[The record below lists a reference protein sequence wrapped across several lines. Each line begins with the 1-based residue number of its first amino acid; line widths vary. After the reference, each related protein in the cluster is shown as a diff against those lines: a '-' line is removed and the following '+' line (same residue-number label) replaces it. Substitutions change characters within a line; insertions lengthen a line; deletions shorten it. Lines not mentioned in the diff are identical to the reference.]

1 MAISSS
7 PSQSLTHSTKPTDS
21 RRRAT
26 ILIAVIF
33 MAVYFGS
40 LFSPSLLDDADATH
54 ADAARHVAITGNWV
68 TLYVNG
74 IRYLE
79 KPPLP
84 YWVTAID
91 YHIFG
96 FNVFATHLPIA
107 IAVLLLTLLA
117 RAWARRAYG
126 ERAATYAAL
135 GVLTSVGVFLF
146 TRYFIPDV
154 VLTLFLGISL
164 YCFLLGL
171 ELRSPVLIYGI
182 YVSLACAVLTKGLV
196 APVFFVGSAILYLWL
211 TGEWHRWRELRLFS
225 GTLLFL
231 ALAAPWHILA
241 GLRNPSEGHPG
252 PIPTYG
258 NHYGFFWFYFINEH
272 VLRFL
277 GKRYPDDYNKL
288 PGYLFWSLHL
298 VWLFPWS
305 LFFPIALKQAWQ
317 RWKQYRASKVPFL
330 VRLRNLDF
338 TGKSTLLLSI
348 YAAVVLVFF
357 SISTN
362 QEYYTFPAYL
372 PLLVLTAAALARAEK
387 NSLKDS
393 RPSRW
398 LTGAHAF
405 YAIVGIGVA
414 LALGEGVWT
423 ARHLPFEP
431 DIGALLA
438 HRGVGDYT
446 LSMSHFFDLTGRSF
460 AALRMPAALAMVA
473 FALGPWIAWRLR
485 SRRRDFSSTVAI
497 ALTSAVFLI
506 AAHIALGR
514 FEPMLSS
521 RAFADTINR
530 LTKPGTPGADD
541 VIYMYGDQSYGSS
554 IPFYTGRVVDLVN
567 GRSSS
572 MIWGSTYT
580 DAPHIFLTNQD
591 LLANWGKGPRK
602 LMFVPLEK
610 RDQVDALLGNHQY
623 IIQELS
629 GKTLIT
635 DRPFPK

>member
-1 MAISSS
+1 MAIRSLHTQS
-7 PSQSLTHSTKPTDS
+7 PANDIDAAHS
-21 RRRAT
+21 RRNAS
-26 ILIAVIF
+26 ILLTLLFI
-33 MAVYFGS
+33 AVYFCS
-40 LFSPSLLDDADATH
+40 LFSPPLLDDADATH
-54 ADAARHVAITGNWV
+54 ADAARHMAVTGDWV

-91 YHIFG
+91 YHLFG

-107 IAVLLLTLLA
+107 IAVLLLALLA

-154 VLTLFLGISL
+154 VLTLFLGVSL

-171 ELRSPVLIYGI
+171 ELQSTPLLYGI
-182 YVSLACAVLTKGLV
+182 YVALACAVLTKGLV
-196 APVFFVGSAILYLWL
+196 APVFFIGSVIIYLWL
-211 TGEWHRWRELRLFS
+211 TGEWHRWRELRPFS
-225 GTLLFL
+225 GLLLFL
-231 ALAAPWHILA
+231 ILAAPWHILA
-241 GLRNPSEGHPG
+241 GLRNPTEGHPG

-277 GKRYPDDYNKL
+277 GKRYPVDYNKL

-305 LFFPIALKQAWQ
+305 LFFPVALQQAWQ
-317 RWKQYRASKVPFL
+317 RWKLFHATQVPML
-330 VRLRNLDF
+330 QRLRNLDF

-372 PLLVLTAAALARAEK
+372 PLLVLTAAALARAER
-387 NSLKDS
+387 NSSKET

-405 YAIVGIGVA
+405 YAIIGIGVA
-414 LALGEGVWT
+414 IALAYGLWT

-431 DIGALLA
+431 DIGSLLA

-460 AALRMPAALAMVA
+460 AALRLPAALALIA

-485 SRRRDFSSTVAI
+485 ARRRDFASTVAV
-497 ALTSAVFLI
+497 ALTSALFLI
-506 AAHIALGR
+506 AAHIALAR
-514 FEPMLSS
+514 FGPMLSS
-521 RAFADTINR
+521 QAFAQTINR
-530 LTKPGTPGADD
+530 LTKPGTAGASD
-541 VIYMYGDQSYGSS
+541 VIYLYGDQSYGSS

-580 DAPHIFLTNQD
+580 DAPHIFLTNQN
-591 LLANWGKGPRK
+591 LLDTWGKGPRK

-610 RDQVDALLGNHQY
+610 RDQVDALLGNRQY
-623 IIQELS
+623 LLQELS
-629 GKTLIT
+629 GKALIT
-635 DRPFPK
+635 DRPMPQ